1 MTDPIADMLTRIR
14 NASLVGK
21 ADVFVPHSKIKE
33 KIADVLHRE
42 GYISSYRVEEESKR
56 KHIVIKLKYQKNQP
70 AITSL
75 KRISKGGQRIY
86 AGKGAIPKVL
96 NGLGISILSTSK
108 GIMTSKEA
116 NKQGVGGEILCEI
129 Y

>member
-21 ADVFVPHSKIKE
+21 ADVSIPHSKMKE

-42 GYISSYRVEEESKR
+42 GYINSYRIEEQSFYKN
-56 KHIVIKLKYQKNQP
+56 IIINLKYHNNKP
-70 AITSL
+70 AITTL
-75 KRISKGGQRIY
+75 KRISKGGRRVY
-86 AGKGAIPKVL
+86 AGKADLPQVL
-96 NGLGISILSTSK
+96 NGLGISIVSTSK
-108 GIMTSKEA
+108 GIMTSEEA
-116 NKQGVGGEILCEI
+116 RKLGVGGEVLCEI